1 MTDRLTITH
10 LGRYKLG
17 ELLGS
22 GGMASVYKGYDPTH
36 KREVAIKV
44 LNAADQSPDF
54 VKRFRREVNVLKSL
68 RHPHIVEFYDFGE
81 QDDLMYMVQEL
92 LPGPTL
98 ADRIRRL
105 GRRRVPDADVP
116 VIIAQLADALDFAH
130 ARGIIHRD
138 VKPGNIMYNA
148 ARQVVLTDFGIAR
161 SPKDAMRTITGP
173 GVVMGT
179 PGYVAPEQ
187 AISSATLTSAC
198 DIYALGVVLFEL
210 ATGQLPFQAD
220 TAMNVV
226 LKHLYEEPPPLS
238 SLRPDLPPL
247 MDEVVQR
254 ALRKEP
260 EQRYA
265 SAGELA
271 RALQAAWPGAA
282 PSAKSATRPARA
294 TADDSAH
301 QTPARTPRTASASP
315 PATAKKER
323 ERPATPKSGS
333 KARSSTRAKAGD
345 DNAKPGA
352 TKHTPGTSVATSARA
367 TPKSKSPAGAES
379 PATPARTDRLLRI
392 GVGFI
397 TVFVVGILLLAG
409 WGLLDLTMIG
419 QQWNELV
426 HLIGF

>member
-81 QDDLMYMVQEL
+81 QDDLLYMVQEL

-98 ADRIRRL
+98 ADRMRRL
-105 GRRRVPDADVP
+105 GQRRVPDADIP

-130 ARGIIHRD
+130 AKGIIHRD
-138 VKPGNIMYNA
+138 VKPGNIIYNA
-148 ARQVVLTDFGIAR
+148 AHQVVLTDFGIAR

-187 AISSATLTSAC
+187 AISSAMLTAAC

-226 LKHLYEEPPPLS
+226 LKHLYEEPPLLS
-238 SLRPDLPPL
+238 SLRPDLPPQ

-271 RALQAAWPGAA
+271 RALQAAWPVAA
-282 PSAKSATRPARA
+282 TSAKSATAA
-294 TADDSAH
+294 
-301 QTPARTPRTASASP
+301 P

-323 ERPATPKSGS
+323 ERPVTPKSGG
-333 KARSSTRAKAGD
+333 KARSSTGAKAND
-345 DNAKPGA
+345 DNAKPA
-352 TKHTPGTSVATSARA
+352 TTKRTPGTSAATSARA
-367 TPKSKSPAGAES
+367 TPKGKSRAATASSNVPD
-379 PATPARTDRLLRI
+379 TPARTDRLLRI
-392 GVGFI
+392 GVGVI
-397 TVFVVGILLLAG
+397 TVCVVGILLLAG
-409 WGLLDLTMIG
+409 WGFLDLTTIG
-419 QQWNELV
+419 RQWNELV

>member
-22 GGMASVYKGYDPTH
+22 GGMASVYKGFDPVQ

-44 LNAADQSPDF
+44 LNASDQSPDF
-54 VKRFRREVNVLKSL
+54 VKRFRREVTMLKSL

-98 ADRIRRL
+98 AERIRRL
-105 GRRRVPDADVP
+105 GKRRVPDADVP

-130 ARGIIHRD
+130 AQGIIHRD
-138 VKPGNIMYNA
+138 VKPGNMIYNA
-148 ARQVVLTDFGIAR
+148 ARQIVLTDFGIAR

-187 AISSATLTSAC
+187 AISSATLTPAC

-247 MDEVVQR
+247 IDEVVQR

-282 PSAKSATRPARA
+282 TSAKSATRPARA
-294 TADDSAH
+294 TDEDSAQ
-301 QTPARTPRTASASP
+301 QTPARTPRRVNASP
-315 PATAKKER
+315 PSMAKKER
-323 ERPATPKSGS
+323 EHPATPKSGS
-333 KARSSTRAKAGD
+333 KVRPSIEAKGSD
-345 DNAKPGA
+345 DNLKPA
-352 TKHTPGTSVATSARA
+352 ITKHTPGTSAAKSARA
-367 TPKSKSPAGAES
+367 TPKRKSSAV
-379 PATPARTDRLLRI
+379 ATPPAAPARSDRLLRI

-397 TVFVVGILLLAG
+397 TVCVVSILLLAG
-409 WGLLDLTMIG
+409 WGLLDLTTIG
-419 QQWNELV
+419 QRWSELV

>member
-105 GRRRVPDADVP
+105 GKRRVPDADIP

-226 LKHLYEEPPPLS
+226 LKHLYEEPPLLS

-247 MDEVVQR
+247 MDEVVQQ

-265 SAGELA
+265 TAGELV
-271 RALQAAWPGAA
+271 RALQAAWPDVASG
-282 PSAKSATRPARA
+282 AKSATRPARA
-294 TADDSAH
+294 TADDSAD
-301 QTPARTPRTASASP
+301 QIPARTPRTASASP

-352 TKHTPGTSVATSARA
+352 TKHTPGTSPPRPRGERA
-367 TPKSKSPAGAES
+367 AGPRSPV
-379 PATPARTDRLLRI
+379 TPARTDRLLRI